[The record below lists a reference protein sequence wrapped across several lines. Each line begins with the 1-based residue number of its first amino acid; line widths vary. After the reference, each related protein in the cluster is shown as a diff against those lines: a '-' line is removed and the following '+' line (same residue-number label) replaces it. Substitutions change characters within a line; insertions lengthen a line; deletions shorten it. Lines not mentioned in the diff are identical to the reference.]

1 MISSAFTTF
10 LQTERKQCNQ
20 LFLQRQH
27 QDSQLD
33 GESFLQFLREQVDP
47 VVAHLEDLEYN
58 TAGFAMAAYQ
68 HGLDLAGK
76 HWLGQSPFY
85 PFIAELWKKLIP
97 KMARLLHTN
106 PYYDLSLLGNLLFRL
121 KAHDEKACANWLSL
135 ISRSAPFCHS
145 SEEFQLAGLIHA
157 WQSGLAAYRSA
168 ALDALQK
175 IPDGLFT
182 VITGESERE
191 DFLQTISSSRW
202 IDFSLERPEKYSIQ
216 RRFGNSIVMD
226 GTFSELPKLHLL
238 NDQMYVTAGNQSWLV
253 FADIFG
259 QMLVSHTLTESKQP
273 QDDLIKR
280 FVAISNKLPDISNIS
295 SYVETSDTLALTST
309 DSFAIVLLNR

>member
-47 VVAHLEDLEYN
+47 VVARLEDLEYS
-58 TAGFAMAAYQ
+58 TASFAMAAYQ

-76 HWLGQSPFY
+76 RWLGQSPFY

-97 KMARLLHTN
+97 KMARLLQTD

-135 ISRSAPFCHS
+135 ISQSAAFCHS
-145 SEEFQLAGLIHA
+145 SEEFRLAGLIHA

-182 VITGESERE
+182 VITGEGERE
-191 DFLQTISSSRW
+191 EFLQTISSSRW
-202 IDFSLERPEKYSIQ
+202 IDFSLKRPEKYSIQ
-216 RRFGNSIVMD
+216 RRLGNSILLD
-226 GTFSELPKLHLL
+226 GSFSELPKLHLVD
-238 NDQMYVTAGNQSWLV
+238 DQIYVTAGNQSWLV

-259 QMLVSHTLTESKQP
+259 QMLVSHAFTPNKHT
-273 QDDLIKR
+273 QDDLIPR
-280 FVAISNKLPDISNIS
+280 FVSIANKITDISNIS
-295 SYVETSDTLALTST
+295 SYAETSDTFALTST
-309 DSFAIVLLNR
+309 DSFSIVLLNR